1 MYVVYKSAYFKQELS
16 KQKKSVQAECVK
28 IQIKQQKQYLHIL
41 ICLHLF
47 IFAQIYLQICGYLFV
62 FTIKLCW

>member
-41 ICLHLF
+41 MHLPTSFYFRTNLFANLWIFICFHD
-47 IFAQIYLQICGYLFV
+47 
-62 FTIKLCW
+62 